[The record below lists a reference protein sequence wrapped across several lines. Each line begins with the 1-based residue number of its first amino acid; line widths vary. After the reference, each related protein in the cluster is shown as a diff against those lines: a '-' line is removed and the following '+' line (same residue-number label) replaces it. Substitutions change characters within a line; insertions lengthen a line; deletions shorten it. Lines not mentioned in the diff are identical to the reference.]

1 MIIRC
6 KSPQNKQSPE
16 RKIVKKITTTADSTF
31 TNLKKIQPVVVKET
45 IDDKPEWVKQR
56 NLRKTNDSTT
66 RTSSYS
72 TTTTRKET
80 TKRTTTT
87 SPVKEVVKSTDLITS
102 SYGVGPT
109 DENGTPLFGLR
120 ALRSQ
125 KKATDT
131 KTKGTK

>member
-1 MIIRC
+1 M
-6 KSPQNKQSPE
+6 
-16 RKIVKKITTTADSTF
+16 
-31 TNLKKIQPVVVKET
+31 
-45 IDDKPEWVKQR
+45 KQR

-125 KKATDT
+125 KSH
-131 KTKGTK
+131 